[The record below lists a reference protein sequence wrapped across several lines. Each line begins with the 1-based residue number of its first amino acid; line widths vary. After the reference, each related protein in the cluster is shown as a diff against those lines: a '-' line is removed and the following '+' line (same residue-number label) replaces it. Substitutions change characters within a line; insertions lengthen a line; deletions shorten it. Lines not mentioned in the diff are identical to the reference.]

1 MFLTSAL
8 LGYVAVAL
16 AFEANHAERNQ
27 ALLRALHGELLESGF
42 DVVMESGFEGA
53 VATEASRFEVS
64 DVNGTRHECVVDA
77 EAERGGDGGGGSG
90 AHPGV
95 AAPLTDP
102 LAGLKGRC
110 VQMNHGY
117 WTYQWCHEHEVLQL
131 HVDESGTTDASHSL
145 GIYKPNAGGAGD
157 SAELVQH
164 FRGGEICPE
173 TSAPRRADVRL
184 ECCAV
189 ANAEDGG
196 AALTVGSLTE
206 TSKCVYT
213 IVLCVQA
220 LCVGAKPL
228 IPDVLPASAL
238 LAPLQNACFQ
248 WRPPRVSFIFYIHAI
263 TMTKYSTNL
272 MILLC
277 EIYLQETWWTFE
289 FCVGKHVRQF
299 HAVQQKQPAS
309 SPTGANAGAGA
320 DASAVAVA
328 AGAGAGADASAAVA
342 TVTVVLSEFF
352 LGKSPSEGAE
362 LTQSDE
368 LALHVVEVD
377 PAASWYEAQYVGG
390 TACDKGARRGSGRST
405 EVHFMCARGDEVNSF
420 FFLSFN

>member
-1 MFLTSAL
+1 MRSIESYDIMKNNNNGSDHSTTRMFLAL
-8 LGYVAVAL
+8 LGYVAAAL

-42 DVVMESGFEGA
+42 DVVMESGFDGA

-77 EAERGGDGGGGSG
+77 EAERGGDSGGGSG

-95 AAPLTDP
+95 VAPLTDP

-145 GIYKPNAGGAGD
+145 GIFKPNAGGAGD

-238 LAPLQNACFQ
+238 LAPLKNACFQ
-248 WRPPRVSFIFYIHAI
+248 WRPPRVSFYFLYIHAI

-272 MILLC
+272 MMYYVKYICRRHGGLSNSASGS
-277 EIYLQETWWTFE
+277 TFGSSMP
-289 FCVGKHVRQF
+289 CSR
-299 HAVQQKQPAS
+299 S
-309 SPTGANAGAGA
+309 SPRRRPPVPMPALVLMPAQSQLQREREQERTPPRPSPLSPLCFPSSSS
-320 DASAVAVA
+320 ASHPPRV
-328 AGAGAGADASAAVA
+328 
-342 TVTVVLSEFF
+342 
-352 LGKSPSEGAE
+352 
-362 LTQSDE
+362 
-368 LALHVVEVD
+368 
-377 PAASWYEAQYVGG
+377 
-390 TACDKGARRGSGRST
+390 RS
-405 EVHFMCARGDEVNSF
+405 
-420 FFLSFN
+420 